1 MFVVDPVPENSNE
14 MAHVDFLEVVVPF
27 LRETIR
33 RETPRRPVGVNVH
46 VQEPALLETLRY
58 VRLPNARRPDD
69 EQDGFHI
76 SSTPCL
82 ANACDHQRRIGHFD
96 ERGRLVQRK
105 LNGLS
110 QEPLP
115 QITSEPVEIE
125 ISNGFSDSQARQVAR
140 YCCPVVRINF
150 VALENCCR
158 N

>member
-1 MFVVDPVPENSNE
+1 
-14 MAHVDFLEVVVPF
+14 
-27 LRETIR
+27 
-33 RETPRRPVGVNVH
+33 
-46 VQEPALLETLRY
+46 
-58 VRLPNARRPDD
+58 
-69 EQDGFHI
+69 
-76 SSTPCL
+76 
-82 ANACDHQRRIGHFD
+82 
-96 ERGRLVQRK
+96 VQRK